1 MRSPLRIFENQKI
14 VKSLKVLVISPS
26 YPDERDVT
34 RHNHIHHQLLSY
46 HEAALRPT
54 VLELTPSQPGVRE
67 ETFQGIDVIRF
78 GILPRGL
85 MRSIL
90 FRCIYTHHLRRMLR
104 KKLPDFDLVH
114 IHSPSLQL
122 YPLIDELTAK
132 PVFFTCHGD
141 EVFPSKKKRVE
152 MKRRAL
158 LQCARMATGVS
169 EYTVGLISHYLPD
182 PARLCFV
189 PNGVREDLFRE
200 VNLQSP
206 DATRRALGLPVGR
219 KIVLMACNLIERK
232 GVQEVL
238 RAFHKTLRS
247 VPEAFFVIV
256 GNGPEKKSMLAYI
269 CQHGFTNDVQMVDY
283 IREDLTMARYYR
295 ACDLYVMFS
304 KTVLN
309 AWGAGV
315 EGFGISYID
324 ANAAGVPVI
333 GGNSGGVPSAVIDG
347 KTGFLVDPAD
357 PDPVEALHRKMLLL
371 LTDDTVRRTLGALG
385 QERVFADLTWSANVR
400 RIRAL
405 YDRILSS
412 PEASWKPA

>member
-1 MRSPLRIFENQKI
+1 MERHVL
-14 VKSLKVLVISPS
+14 VKTLKVLVISPS

-46 HEAALRPT
+46 HEAGLRPT

-78 GILPRGL
+78 GILPGGIR
-85 MRSIL
+85 RSLL
-90 FRCIYTHHLRRMLR
+90 FRWLYTRHLRGFLR
-104 KKLPDFDLVH
+104 KRLRDFDLVH

-122 YPLIDELTAK
+122 YPVIDELTAK

-141 EVFPSKKKRVE
+141 EVFPSRKRRIE

-182 PARLCFV
+182 PARLRFV
-189 PNGVREDLFRE
+189 PNGIRADLFRE

-206 DATRRALGLPVGR
+206 EATRRELGLPPGR

-247 VPEAFFVIV
+247 VPDAFLVIV
-256 GNGPEKKSMLAYI
+256 GNGPEKEGMLAYI
-269 CQHGFTNDVQMVDY
+269 SEHRFSGDVRMVDY

-304 KTVLN
+304 KTVPN

-333 GGNSGGVPSAVIDG
+333 GGKSGGVPSAVIDG
-347 KTGFLVDPAD
+347 KTGFLVDPAEG
-357 PDPVEALHRKMLLL
+357 DPVEALHQKMRLLL
-371 LTDDTVRRTLGALG
+371 SDDTVRRTLGAFG
-385 QERVFADLTWSANVR
+385 QERVFTELTWSVNVR

-405 YDRILSS
+405 YDEVLAS
-412 PEASWKPA
+412 PETSSKPA

>member
-1 MRSPLRIFENQKI
+1 M
-14 VKSLKVLVISPS
+14 ISPS

-46 HEAALRPT
+46 HEAGLRPT
-54 VLELTPSQPGVRE
+54 VLELTPSQPGIRE

-78 GILPRGL
+78 GILPGGVR
-85 MRSIL
+85 RSIL
-90 FRCIYTHHLRRMLR
+90 FRCLYTRRLRRWLR
-104 KKLPDFDLVH
+104 KKLPEFDLVH
-114 IHSPSLQL
+114 IHSLPLQL
-122 YPLIDELTAK
+122 YPLIDELITK

-141 EVFPSKKKRVE
+141 EVFPSRKRRVE
-152 MKRRAL
+152 MKRHAL

-206 DATRRALGLPVGR
+206 EATRHALGLPVGR

-238 RAFHKTLRS
+238 RAFHKTLGS
-247 VPEAFFVIV
+247 VPDAFLVIV
-256 GNGPEKKSMLAYI
+256 GNGPEKESMLAYI
-269 CQHGFTNDVQMVDY
+269 SRHGFSDDVRMVDY

-347 KTGFLVDPAD
+347 KTGFLVDPAG
-357 PDPVEALHRKMLLL
+357 PDAVEALREKMLLL
-371 LTDDTVRRTLGALG
+371 LTDDTVRRTLGRIG
-385 QERVFADLTWSANVR
+385 QERVFAELTWSANVR

-405 YDRILSS
+405 YDRVLLS
-412 PEASWKPA
+412 PERSPKQA